1 MVDYGIEGEVALVL
15 GGTGGL
21 GFACAQALTAAG
33 AQLLINGRDADRGRE
48 AVQALG
54 SNATY
59 LPGDVSQA
67 ADRTSVF
74 DEVQRRGGVSI
85 LVTNAGGPPP
95 GRFLEAEPE
104 AWTRAFETNVLAA
117 VEAARAVLPGMIER
131 RFGRIVNITSFVVK
145 ELYPNMALSNTVRV
159 ALTGAM
165 ASLARECN
173 PARRHRQQYLA
184 RADGYRRA
192 AARDRRP
199 RAAPKHGLRGGQ
211 DGDGRVHTGWA
222 PRFG

>member
-1 MVDYGIEGEVALVL
+1 MVDYGIKGEVALVL

-59 LPGDVSQA
+59 LPGDVPRPPIARA
-67 ADRTSVF
+67 AQGASAIGRIDPG
-74 DEVQRRGGVSI
+74 DQCRRP
-85 LVTNAGGPPP
+85 AA

-104 AWTRAFETNVLAA
+104 AWTRAFETNVFAA
-117 VEAARAVLPGMIER
+117 VETVRSFLPGMIER

-145 ELYPNMALSNTVRV
+145 ELDPNMALSNTVRV

-165 ASLARECN
+165 ASLAREESSTASPSTISC
-173 PARRHRQQYLA
+173 P
-184 RADGYRRA
+184 G
-192 AARDRRP
+192 
-199 RAAPKHGLRGGQ
+199 
-211 DGDGRVHTGWA
+211 
-222 PRFG
+222 